1 MLPVVRYYPRHARG
15 DEKVVDEESF
25 LTFWLMLST
34 DAAARYEEAKLK
46 SDDDGAVI
54 AGTSSLVSMPVVVC
68 MCVGIIVVDDEL
80 IKRLRTLKTGR
91 REAIEPLNAAVV
103 GVRIYSK
110 GVIKYKTAPNE
121 IWRLLNSLT
130 LIVLTQQADRV
141 HRHTPLYCIT
151 LRYVICI
158 TPKFQKFYKSSD
170 QHFEEPCPPIHFESI
185 DNRIVLPLEHIAHY
199 LKKDINCYIHQD
211 QKMRNEIKS
220 LKENGKN

>member
-1 MLPVVRYYPRHARG
+1 MHVTESIVALSNENVFGRRLNNGFAVRGGSVAENDARG

-46 SDDDGAVI
+46 SDGEHKNDGAVI

-110 GVIKYKTAPNE
+110 GVIKYKTAPTYSS
-121 IWRLLNSLT
+121 I
-130 LIVLTQQADRV
+130 
-141 HRHTPLYCIT
+141 LYNI
-151 LRYVICI
+151 
-158 TPKFQKFYKSSD
+158 
-170 QHFEEPCPPIHFESI
+170 
-185 DNRIVLPLEHIAHY
+185 
-199 LKKDINCYIHQD
+199 KD
-211 QKMRNEIKS
+211 
-220 LKENGKN
+220 

>member
-1 MLPVVRYYPRHARG
+1 
-15 DEKVVDEESF
+15 
-25 LTFWLMLST
+25 MLST

-110 GVIKYKTAPNE
+110 GVIKYKTAPTYSS
-121 IWRLLNSLT
+121 I
-130 LIVLTQQADRV
+130 
-141 HRHTPLYCIT
+141 LY
-151 LRYVICI
+151 
-158 TPKFQKFYKSSD
+158 
-170 QHFEEPCPPIHFESI
+170 
-185 DNRIVLPLEHIAHY
+185 N
-199 LKKDINCYIHQD
+199 
-211 QKMRNEIKS
+211 IKN
-220 LKENGKN
+220 L